1 VTESVFPFPGGK
13 SYLAPWI
20 IEHFPE
26 HKCYVE
32 VFGGSGA
39 VLVNK
44 PESHTEV
51 YNDLDGDLFSSSRY
65 YGREKRSSSSG

>member
-13 SYLAPWI
+13 ILSSSLDHRAL
-20 IEHFPE
+20 PE

-51 YNDLDGDLFSSSRY
+51 YNDLDGDLVQFFEVLR
-65 YGREKRSSSSG
+65 GEKRSSSSG